1 MKKIA
6 ITLSLFLTTVFSVC
20 GQGFGGLGNGGNNT
34 ASPRNASGEVYYQ
47 INTTTAPPMPS
58 AASYNFT
65 SQTFRSLTPN
75 WKTTPPSTFTNYW
88 RVKYVVSETNIGG
101 GTGVPQFES
110 PTQSTVQTQATTSVN
125 TGTVTGTIRDLTLE
139 GGEADKKVLKSLRGE
154 YVNDDFKSSDSVK
167 AFNRKVNPLEYE
179 FLREDD
185 WVFSEFIWREIDAR
199 EKMNQAFIYPGV
211 DNTGDQRFLSILLN
225 SIKNDSVWAFDPV
238 GEGDRFTKR
247 IYYDD
252 IAQRINGPKE
262 KKVITEDPNRPG
274 VVVNDIVYYY
284 DRTQGLDMDSVYTF
298 RLKEQWIFDKESSR
312 LYTRIIGICP
322 VATIT
327 DVDKTT
333 GKKVQTKQDLF
344 WVFYP
349 DLRKSLITK
358 KVYNPKNYAGRM
370 TREELF
376 ESRFF
381 SSYIVKSSN
390 NNPKSKYLQ
399 ELIKNPLFRL
409 LEGENIKERIFNYE
423 QDLWS
428 Y

>member
-1 MKKIA
+1 MKKNAFGFCI
-6 ITLSLFLTTVFSVC
+6 LLFLSIQCFS
-20 GQGFGGLGNGGNNT
+20 QGWGGLGNGGNNNST
-34 ASPRNASGEVYYQ
+34 VKNTSGELYYQ
-47 INTTTAPPMPS
+47 LRTNTAPPMPS
-58 AASYNFT
+58 ATSYNFT
-65 SQTFRSLTPN
+65 NQNFRTLSAN
-75 WKTTPPSTFTNYW
+75 WKTTAPTGFTDYW
-88 RVKYVVSETNIGG
+88 VSKFVVTETNIGG
-101 GTGVPQFES
+101 GTGVPQFET
-110 PTQSTVQTQATTSVN
+110 PTLNSATQPTTAVSSA
-125 TGTVTGTIRDLTLE
+125 TVTGTIRDLTLE

-154 YVNDDFKSSDSVK
+154 YVNDNFMLSDSLK
-167 AFNRKVNPLEYE
+167 SFNRKIKPLEYE

-185 WVFSEFIWREIDAR
+185 WIFSEFVWREIDAR

-274 VVVNDIVYYY
+274 VVVNDVVYYY
-284 DRTQGLDMDSVYTF
+284 DRTQGLDLDSVYTF
-298 RLKEQWIFDKESSR
+298 RLKEQWIVDKESSR
-312 LYTRIIGICP
+312 LYCRIIGICP

-327 DVDKTT
+327 DVDKVT
-333 GKKVQTKQDLF
+333 GKKVQSKQDLF
-344 WVFYP
+344 WVYYP
-349 DLRKSLITK
+349 DLRNSLISK

-370 TREELF
+370 TWEELF

-399 ELIKNPLFRL
+399 EIIKNPLFRL

>member
-110 PTQSTVQTQATTSVN
+110 PTQSTGQTQATTSVN

-262 KKVITEDPNRPG
+262 KNFMIVIDSIMTVPNREDMFNLFNKVEDHVIEKTLRILMQHVTRTSYRSKYRIPTYGEFFIRLRRFIGDKIAIDDKQWFGAQRLRICYPCCAAG
-274 VVVNDIVYYY
+274 VVCI
-284 DRTQGLDMDSVYTF
+284 
-298 RLKEQWIFDKESSR
+298 
-312 LYTRIIGICP
+312 
-322 VATIT
+322 
-327 DVDKTT
+327 
-333 GKKVQTKQDLF
+333 
-344 WVFYP
+344 
-349 DLRKSLITK
+349 
-358 KVYNPKNYAGRM
+358 
-370 TREELF
+370 
-376 ESRFF
+376 
-381 SSYIVKSSN
+381 
-390 NNPKSKYLQ
+390 
-399 ELIKNPLFRL
+399 
-409 LEGENIKERIFNYE
+409 
-423 QDLWS
+423 
-428 Y
+428 